1 MLNVESLTNS
11 DNSTEYFRRL
21 NVDSNKR
28 ELQAAPAKAGAKPK
42 NNSVKPNVTVQ
53 TKVGKPVV
61 SKKQTKD
68 QKAAAK
74 VVMKKQQA
82 ALKKSTFLSQK
93 KNLKKNLRLVE
104 DKKKLR
110 TTLKVTR
117 AAMRAERKNRD
128 DAKLKKDAP
137 TFVASKAKVL
147 GLKQKIRA
155 TKANFKQVVVEM
167 KNTIATIKDNRSTLE
182 KITGKKQMPVQRRP
196 HDSNRKAEAM
206 ATINRR
212 SSKIFAL
219 ESRMARAISYLRFA
233 KKSKDT
239 MSSVYMK
246 QLEKRAHRLA
256 TRLHRKHKD
265 LMRILIRKIRVNK
278 HFKSIYKRHAK
289 KALALAK
296 ADEPKTMTAQSR
308 IQVHQLKKKML
319 ELMESHTK
327 LTGEKQKMRI
337 KVRVA
342 RAQIADRKQ
351 TKKLAKTKLKAQSK
365 KAVKTKNDV
374 KSLKEAEK
382 MANERR
388 FKLHLARLHRK
399 ANKEHR
405 HNLREQDR
413 KVIGQVK
420 AIQASIFKLSGERVK
435 RPNLAST
442 TPAWRLN
449 EIQKKK
455 AAKVVRSQKKLAINL
470 KKLAHARLSGD
481 VKNSIKF
488 DRRVK
493 KFQVQITKRGARL
506 EHFRQK
512 KLRNKDVKAKKDF
525 QKKTDKKQN
534 KFAAKKTYITKR
546 VTTHRKKNDKKQ
558 AIKNNRDAARK
569 ANSNT
574 SAKVVVKKTA
584 KVVKPKA
591 KVVVKPKA
599 KVAAKPKA
607 TVKVAVKPKATVEK
621 EVKAPVIKISKPKV
635 TAIAKPAKSPKRK
648 EEEKKRTEI
657 DIGGLDDIIKHQ
669 QNKSANYAK
678 KLTDDIPT
686 A

>member
-1 MLNVESLTNS
+1 
-11 DNSTEYFRRL
+11 
-21 NVDSNKR
+21 
-28 ELQAAPAKAGAKPK
+28 
-42 NNSVKPNVTVQ
+42 
-53 TKVGKPVV
+53 
-61 SKKQTKD
+61 
-68 QKAAAK
+68 
-74 VVMKKQQA
+74 
-82 ALKKSTFLSQK
+82 
-93 KNLKKNLRLVE
+93 
-104 DKKKLR
+104 
-110 TTLKVTR
+110 
-117 AAMRAERKNRD
+117 
-128 DAKLKKDAP
+128 
-137 TFVASKAKVL
+137 
-147 GLKQKIRA
+147 
-155 TKANFKQVVVEM
+155 
-167 KNTIATIKDNRSTLE
+167 
-182 KITGKKQMPVQRRP
+182 
-196 HDSNRKAEAM
+196 
-206 ATINRR
+206 
-212 SSKIFAL
+212 
-219 ESRMARAISYLRFA
+219 
-233 KKSKDT
+233 
-239 MSSVYMK
+239 
-246 QLEKRAHRLA
+246 
-256 TRLHRKHKD
+256 
-265 LMRILIRKIRVNK
+265 
-278 HFKSIYKRHAK
+278 
-289 KALALAK
+289 
-296 ADEPKTMTAQSR
+296 
-308 IQVHQLKKKML
+308 
-319 ELMESHTK
+319 MESHTK

-574 SAKVVVKKTA
+574 SAKVVAKPKAKVVKPKAKVVVKKTVKVVKPKAKVVVKKTA

-621 EVKAPVIKISKPKV
+621 EVKAPRVVISKEKEVKAPRVVISKEKEVKAPRIKISKPKV
-635 TAIAKPAKSPKRK
+635 TVKAKPAKSPKRK
-648 EEEKKRTEI
+648 EEEKKSEI
-657 DIGGLDDIIKHQ
+657 DLGGLDHIIKHE
-669 QNKSANYAK
+669 QNKSDNYAK

>member
-1 MLNVESLTNS
+1 ML
-11 DNSTEYFRRL
+11 
-21 NVDSNKR
+21 
-28 ELQAAPAKAGAKPK
+28 
-42 NNSVKPNVTVQ
+42 
-53 TKVGKPVV
+53 
-61 SKKQTKD
+61 
-68 QKAAAK
+68 
-74 VVMKKQQA
+74 
-82 ALKKSTFLSQK
+82 
-93 KNLKKNLRLVE
+93 
-104 DKKKLR
+104 
-110 TTLKVTR
+110 
-117 AAMRAERKNRD
+117 
-128 DAKLKKDAP
+128 
-137 TFVASKAKVL
+137 
-147 GLKQKIRA
+147 
-155 TKANFKQVVVEM
+155 
-167 KNTIATIKDNRSTLE
+167 
-182 KITGKKQMPVQRRP
+182 
-196 HDSNRKAEAM
+196 
-206 ATINRR
+206 
-212 SSKIFAL
+212 
-219 ESRMARAISYLRFA
+219 
-233 KKSKDT
+233 
-239 MSSVYMK
+239 
-246 QLEKRAHRLA
+246 
-256 TRLHRKHKD
+256 
-265 LMRILIRKIRVNK
+265 
-278 HFKSIYKRHAK
+278 K

-319 ELMESHTK
+319 ELMERHTK

-399 ANKEHR
+399 ASKEHR

-584 KVVKPKA
+584 KVVVKKTAKVVKPKAKVVVKPKAKVVVKKTAKVVKPKA

-621 EVKAPVIKISKPKV
+621 EVKAPRVVISKEKEVKAPRVVVSQEKEVKAPRIKISKPKV
-635 TAIAKPAKSPKRK
+635 TVKAKPAKSPKRK
-648 EEEKKRTEI
+648 EEEKKTEI
-657 DIGGLDDIIKHQ
+657 DLGGLDHIIKHE
-669 QNKSANYAK
+669 QNKSDNYAK

>member
-1 MLNVESLTNS
+1 M
-11 DNSTEYFRRL
+11 
-21 NVDSNKR
+21 
-28 ELQAAPAKAGAKPK
+28 G
-42 NNSVKPNVTVQ
+42 
-53 TKVGKPVV
+53 
-61 SKKQTKD
+61 
-68 QKAAAK
+68 
-74 VVMKKQQA
+74 
-82 ALKKSTFLSQK
+82 
-93 KNLKKNLRLVE
+93 
-104 DKKKLR
+104 
-110 TTLKVTR
+110 
-117 AAMRAERKNRD
+117 
-128 DAKLKKDAP
+128 
-137 TFVASKAKVL
+137 
-147 GLKQKIRA
+147 
-155 TKANFKQVVVEM
+155 
-167 KNTIATIKDNRSTLE
+167 ATIKDNRSTLE

-233 KKSKDT
+233 KKQKDT

-365 KAVKTKNDV
+365 VAVKTKNDV

-481 VKNSIKF
+481 IKNSIKF

-574 SAKVVVKKTA
+574 SAKVVAKPTA
-584 KVVKPKA
+584 KVFKPKAKVVVKPKA
-591 KVVVKPKA
+591 KVVVKKTAKVVKPKA

-621 EVKAPVIKISKPKV
+621 EVKAPRVVISKEKEVKAPRVVVSQEKEVKAPRIKISKPKV
-635 TAIAKPAKSPKRK
+635 TVKAKPAKSPKRK
-648 EEEKKRTEI
+648 EEEKKSEI
-657 DIGGLDDIIKHQ
+657 DLGGLDHIIKHQ